1 MNSNLRSMLPVYM
14 IMLLSSTL
22 QSVSISGPVMPLYIH
37 SLGIGIIDW
46 SLLVTSSAL
55 GMFLFEWIWGT
66 LSDRVNGKHLMLF
79 STIAMSIILP
89 LYAIPFPVTYFFVLQ
104 FIWGAICVVLSPIT
118 RSYVS
123 GEAPPESV
131 GLMVS
136 LLWAFGALGRIIGP
150 LVGSYLAEYCSFG
163 CSFYASSAMALVL
176 ACVVVLTF
184 PKTGR
189 RTTQRATPSHR
200 AILKERSVWLLFLST
215 VFTLMTFPLMRSFL
229 PLYAS
234 QQIGM
239 SAFEVGTLL
248 SATAAAQLVAIP
260 LFGWLSD
267 RFGRKL
273 VVVVGFGS
281 SSVMFLFFLVAGT
294 QSWLFLVSMAVSVG
308 LSATSLLLAMIP
320 EIAPNSRYG
329 THVGLYGSSEDLGT
343 IIGPIIFGFVWS
355 AFSPV
360 LIFIVGSIVQL
371 VSALLILGIRPKR
384 VPRPTMD

>member
-1 MNSNLRSMLPVYM
+1 MLPVYM

-37 SLGIGIIDW
+37 SLGIGIVDW

-66 LSDRVNGKHLMLF
+66 LSDRVDGRYLMLC
-79 STIAMSIILP
+79 SAIAMSIILP
-89 LYAIPFPVTYFFVLQ
+89 LYAIPFMVTYFLVLQ
-104 FIWGAICVVLSPIT
+104 FIWGAICVVLSPTT

-123 GEAPPESV
+123 GEAPLGSV

-136 LLWAFGALGRIIGP
+136 LLWASGALGRIIGP
-150 LVGSYLAEYCSFG
+150 LVGTYLAEYCSFG

-176 ACVVVLTF
+176 ACVVALTF
-184 PKTGR
+184 PKAGK
-189 RTTQRATPSHR
+189 RTTQRAMPSHR
-200 AILKERSVWLLFLST
+200 SILKDRSVWLLFLST
-215 VFTLMTFPLMRSFL
+215 AFTLMAFPLMRAFL

-239 SAFEVGTLL
+239 TAIEVGTLL
-248 SATAAAQLVAIP
+248 SATAAAQLAAIP

-267 RFGRKL
+267 KFGRRL
-273 VVVVGFGS
+273 VVIVGFGS
-281 SSVMFLFFLVAGT
+281 SSVIFLFFLMAGS
-294 QSWLFLVSMAVSVG
+294 QSLLSLVSIAVSVG

-329 THVGLYGSSEDLGT
+329 TYVGLYGSFEDLGT
-343 IIGPIIFGFVWS
+343 IIGPLIFGFVWS

-360 LIFIVGSIVQL
+360 LIFVVGSLVQL
-371 VSALLILGIRPKR
+371 VSALLILGIRPKQI
-384 VPRPTMD
+384 PQPTMR